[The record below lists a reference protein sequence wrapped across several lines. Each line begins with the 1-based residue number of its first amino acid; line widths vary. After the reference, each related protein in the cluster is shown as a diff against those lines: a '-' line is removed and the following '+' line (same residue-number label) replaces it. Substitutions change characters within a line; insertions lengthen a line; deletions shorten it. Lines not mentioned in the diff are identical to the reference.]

1 MLSLAAIVPHSP
13 LLLPSIGR
21 ENRGRLRKTFESLAQ
36 LEAVLFDLKPD
47 VIVVISPHGQVAE
60 DHFIIE
66 MDGQYACDLKEFGIF
81 DHSLACRADLGL
93 TQEIKTLVDNA
104 GVPLMLRTHPA
115 GLDYGTAVPLDC
127 LATRLAPF
135 VTVPIKTSLL
145 PLKAHFEL
153 GRALQEAIAV
163 DSRRIAVLA
172 SAELSHRLT
181 KDAPGGYEPKAAAF
195 DERVVQLLENR
206 NVSGL
211 LNLDPEMVKDA
222 GECGLGALA
231 VYAGVLDKVDC
242 RAEILSYEAPFGV
255 GTLVARHHLD

>member
-1 MLSLAAIVPHSP
+1 M
-13 LLLPSIGR
+13 PSIGR
-21 ENRGRLRKTFESLAQ
+21 ENRDRLRKTFESLAQ

-47 VIVVISPHGQVAE
+47 VIVVISPHGQAAE
-60 DHFIIE
+60 DHFTVE
-66 MDGQYACDLKEFGIF
+66 LNVQHACDLKEFGVF
-81 DHSLACRADLGL
+81 DHALACRSDIAL
-93 TQEIKTLVDNA
+93 TQEIKVHADRASL
-104 GVPLMLRTHPA
+104 PLMLRTSHA
-115 GLDYGTAVPLDC
+115 GLDYGTVVPLDC

-163 DSRRIAVLA
+163 DGRRIAVLA

-181 KDAPGGYEPKAAAF
+181 EDAPGGYEPKAAAF
-195 DERVVQLLENR
+195 DEKVVQMLGNR

-211 LNLDPEMVKDA
+211 LNLDPELVKDA
-222 GECGLGALA
+222 GECGLGTLA

-242 RAEILSYEAPFGV
+242 RPEILSYEAPFGV